1 MVNANCAVELAASNT
16 VSPVPPTITQLTPPQ
31 QNITSPNMANISC
44 EATGKPRPIITWY
57 RVQLNGTDRVRLSN
71 DDSNIMIQ
79 ATEEGNRTLMS
90 GLTIS
95 PTAPSDATDYVCVAE
110 NVVDTDEIT
119 SSLTIHGK
127 FASFLHALFRFLPTY
142 AYAMLLVG

>member
-1 MVNANCAVELAASNT
+1 
-16 VSPVPPTITQLTPPQ
+16 
-31 QNITSPNMANISC
+31 MANISC
-44 EATGKPRPIITWY
+44 EATGKPRPTITWY

-79 ATEEGNRTLMS
+79 ATEKGNRTLMS
-90 GLTIS
+90 SLTIS

-110 NVVDTDEIT
+110 NVVVTDEIT

-127 FASFLHALFRFLPTY
+127 FISFLHALFRFLSTY
-142 AYAMLLVG
+142 AFAMLLVG